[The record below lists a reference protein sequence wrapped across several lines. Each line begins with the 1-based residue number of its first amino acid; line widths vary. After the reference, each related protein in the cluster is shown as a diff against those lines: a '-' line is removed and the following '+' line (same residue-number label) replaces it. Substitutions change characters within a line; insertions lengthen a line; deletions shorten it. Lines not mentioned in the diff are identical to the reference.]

1 MLSSSMAV
9 ILRPSFLVPSARAPT
24 VSMELDRDKL
34 FKEVE
39 AYEKT
44 VQGSV
49 TRRSILTGVV
59 AGVIG
64 AGIGG
69 AAFGGIGSIANIVG
83 SNADAVTVASEV
95 DKETKERMAE
105 TARMIAETESKIKSL
120 ESRSAERVAERAAA
134 EKRVAAERAAAE
146 RAAEIAADAEKGAA
160 KQAGQAAAERA
171 ATEKAEKAAAETA
184 EKAERAGA
192 ERAAAERAAKAA
204 ADKVETAAADK
215 VEIAAADKVETAA
228 ADLLVTE
235 KMDSKPASDAATAG
249 ENMPSL
255 AAALSIVGIQQGA
268 SKLAAILKDQ
278 ATQLNLGMPR
288 VDLPR
293 VDLPKVDLP
302 KVDLPNV
309 DLGGVGA
316 SLVGLTSPLNFG
328 EYNGPIVG
336 ALGVAAV
343 AEAAALLGANSK
355 AKEKEAQ
362 ARELLMVAKEQ
373 DSQAQRLQQA
383 LGAARVQ
390 AAEADARVKEIAA
403 LGLEI
408 AAEAQNKASPQA
420 ALDSDDQSFEA
431 WLEEQLLKARAD
443 ADEQREEVHPLCRG
457 SNVAVLMT
465 RRDLSSSPYS

>member
-1 MLSSSMAV
+1 M
-9 ILRPSFLVPSARAPT
+9 RPSFLVPSARAPT

-302 KVDLPNV
+302 NV